1 MEQPV
6 YLTWT
11 PCNLGGKRPWFVC
24 PGVVGGRYCGR
35 RVAILYSA
43 GPYFLCRHCYDLTY
57 RSRQASERLG
67 PLHKARRI
75 RQRLGG
81 SANLM
86 EPFPARPKGM
96 HWSTYLRLY
105 QHCINAEMKYLR
117 TSSERLEK
125 LTRGLFED

>member
-1 MEQPV
+1 
-6 YLTWT
+6 L
-11 PCNLGGKRPWFVC
+11 
-24 PGVVGGRYCGR
+24 
-35 RVAILYSA
+35 
-43 GPYFLCRHCYDLTY
+43 H
-57 RSRQASERLG
+57 RS
-67 PLHKARRI
+67 RRI

-86 EPFPARPKGM
+86 EPFPERPKGM

-105 QHCINAEMKYLR
+105 QDCTHAEMKYLR